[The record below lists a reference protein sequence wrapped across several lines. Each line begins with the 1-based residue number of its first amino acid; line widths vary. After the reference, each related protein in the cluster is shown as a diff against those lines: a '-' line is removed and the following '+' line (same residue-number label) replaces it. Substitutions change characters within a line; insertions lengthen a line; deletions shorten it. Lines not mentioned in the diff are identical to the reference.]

1 VRHSLLSVLR
11 IIVLLP
17 SYTLVLLIR
26 LLKWLI
32 APLALLAQLLI
43 GVPLVLMQLRQP
55 LRPRFI
61 ATPETDL
68 PDAAWVEFAD
78 AAEALAADGFVHY
91 GDFHC
96 DSVIQN
102 AVLWL
107 RLLGQ
112 PEQGIGAVVVHI
124 EFTAGVRPARSFVE
138 FATEFSDGRVLS
150 TNNLT
155 MPYSLPSPDYLARLQ
170 LKDVWEPRA
179 VCRLHREL
187 VAALAR
193 PVSLAKVGQA
203 IRDPADLLAN
213 GYARE
218 IAALIS
224 QGWLRPDPANPCA
237 AQLSLQGAIMG
248 VWRQAWPL
256 ASLHLRAADRRARRL
271 LAEHGIAAEAFAGAA
286 PNIRVTQHT
295 LTASMRISTVRESYD
310 QIRALARCTDS
321 RAELENVVVDLE
333 RGESG
338 SARTRQFRYI
348 FGSCADHPQRRIRR
362 LHGFDILLDPVAC
375 TVTVSAMEREFE
387 QAEDE
392 NEWAELSADSPLA
405 PLRCGPWLHDL
416 DSVLPTALTLL
427 DQWAGVGGHTPES
440 AWLYPDEDGAP
451 RWQIVAWSETDQPLQ
466 VILDARS
473 GAVLHE

>member
-1 VRHSLLSVLR
+1 MRHTLLLVLR
-11 IIVLLP
+11 TIVLLP

-26 LLKWLI
+26 LLKWLV

-68 PDAAWVEFAD
+68 PDVAWVEFAD
-78 AAEALAADGFVHY
+78 AAEALAADGFVCY
-91 GDFHC
+91 GDFRC
-96 DSVIQN
+96 DRVIQN

-112 PEQGIGAVVVHI
+112 PEQGISAVAVYV
-124 EFTAGVRPARSFVE
+124 EFTVDTRPARSFVE

-155 MPYSLPSPDYLARLQ
+155 MPYSLPPPDYLARLQ

-179 VCRLHREL
+179 LCVLHREL
-187 VAALAR
+187 IAALAQ
-193 PVSLAKVGQA
+193 PVSLSKVEQA

-224 QGWLRPDPANPCA
+224 QGWLRPDPTNPSA
-237 AQLSLQGAIMG
+237 AQLSIEGAIMG

-256 ASLHLRAADRRARRL
+256 ASLHLRTADRRARRL

-286 PNIRVTQHT
+286 STILVAHQP
-295 LTASMRISTVRESYD
+295 LTAQTRISTVRSGYE
-310 QIRALARCTDS
+310 QVRPLALHADPGAT
-321 RAELENVVVDLE
+321 LEAVTVDLE
-333 RGESG
+333 RDKTGMVQ
-338 SARTRQFRYI
+338 ARHFRYT
-348 FGSCADHPQRRIRR
+348 FRSCADHTQRRIRR
-362 LHGFDILLDPVAC
+362 LHGFDVLLDPVAC
-375 TVTVSAMEREFE
+375 TLAVSAMEREFE

-392 NEWAELSADSPLA
+392 ADWAELTADSPLT
-405 PLRCGPWLHDL
+405 PLRFGPWLHDL
-416 DSVLPTALTLL
+416 DSALPTALSILN
-427 DQWAGVGGHTPES
+427 QQAGGECHTPES
-440 AWLYPDEDGAP
+440 ALLYPDEDGAP
-451 RWQIVAWSETDQPLQ
+451 RWQIVAWSQTDQPLQ
-466 VILDARS
+466 VMLDARS
-473 GAVLHE
+473 GVVLDV